1 MAGGEWWAARE
12 RETASSVIFAPLWK
26 SRRIKLR
33 TLLLAPMAFGLLT
46 LLSFTNRPHSGRL
59 AMSGLQGGG
68 VARSVCTPRFRRRG
82 GSSTVNEWGLDASH
96 THPWPGGRSGPAVW
110 PSSSGLYIFGG
121 MGYGSDRAK
130 SKAGGS
136 GGGSSKD
143 GRDSDNGASRG
154 QSKAQDSTARRGG
167 GSDSSSSG
175 GGGSSPSTTHL
186 ADAWRWSEHSGGSG
200 KGVFEYL
207 SGPPAH
213 SGGGGGGGSGG
224 IEAAMGAPRLA
235 SHRHALPRHVL
246 LHHFVLF

>member
-59 AMSGLQGGG
+59 ATSGLQGGG
-68 VARSVCTPRFRRRG
+68 AARSVCTPRFRRRG

-130 SKAGGS
+130 SKGGGS

-167 GSDSSSSG
+167 GGGSDSSG
-175 GGGSSPSTTHL
+175 PSPSTTHL
-186 ADAWRWSEHSGGSG
+186 ADAWRWSERGGGSG

-213 SGGGGGGGSGG
+213 SGGGGGGG
-224 IEAAMGAPRLA
+224 IKAAMGAPRIA